1 MSLRFAIMK
10 TLSKFQI
17 GILSLFLFLSGLFTY
32 SCSEVEPQQR
42 VPENNPFVQI
52 GKLHNEGVE
61 YVYMELKKGSDTR
74 TLRTEDLDQ
83 QIGAAIRDFLKSKDL
98 DGDGLLSTRAD
109 EDERSP
115 QVEWS
120 EGVKSYFEELRRIF
134 RNSRI
139 NVIFDRVGRLNDRIE
154 ADEQLSRSEKDA
166 LFCCTA
172 TAASSL
178 EYWLSNYSKWKSLV
192 GQYAS
197 DPVTRS
203 GSRKIKGRVE
213 DTSGWAVIG
222 ASVVQ
227 RGTTNGTVTDMD
239 GHFEIN
245 VTSSDSELMISY
257 IGYRTELIKVGR
269 NEYVKV
275 VLKEDTESLD
285 EVKDVAMEDA
295 AGALGGAISGAITG
309 GYAGGVGA
317 LPGAGVGALAGGI
330 AASVVALF

>member
-1 MSLRFAIMK
+1 MNLKFTIMK
-10 TLSKFQI
+10 ALSKFQI
-17 GILSLFLFLSGLFTY
+17 GILSLFLFMSGLFTY
-32 SCSEVEPQQR
+32 SCSKGESQQR

-61 YVYMELKKGSDTR
+61 YVYKELKKGSETR
-74 TLRTEDLDQ
+74 AVNAEDLDR
-83 QIGAAIRDFLKSKDL
+83 QIGAAIGEFLKSKDL
-98 DGDGLLSTRAD
+98 DGDYPLPTRAD
-109 EDERSP
+109 RAEKSP
-115 QVEWS
+115 QAEWS
-120 EGVKSYFEELRRIF
+120 EGVKSYFEELRSIF
-134 RNSRI
+134 QNSRM
-139 NVIFDRVGRLNDRIE
+139 NVIFAKIAKLNDRIE
-154 ADEQLSRSEKDA
+154 ADERLSRSEKDA

-227 RGTTNGTVTDMD
+227 RGTTNGTITDMD
-239 GHFEIN
+239 GHFEID

-257 IGYRTELIKVGR
+257 IGYRTELIKVGG

-317 LPGAGVGALAGGI
+317 LPGAGIGALAGGI